1 MDGEEQAAP
10 VLLRPIGV
18 VRSPVRER
26 GAMPGGGVPATV
38 EVFPDYRAGLVDI
51 ASNSHLIVLAW
62 LHLAERDRLQAAGR
76 HAPPGAPLRGV
87 FGLRSQMRP
96 NPIGCTVARLLAA
109 DLPAGRLDLDLLD
122 FLDGTPVLDLKRYS
136 PAIDAVFAAR
146 TSRDFAA
153 PPPDLRD
160 DLARAAVQFHGEWC
174 AGAAVGVALL
184 AAALLAWG
192 CAARHPDLRVQVGA
206 DGCLADA
213 LQGMTGATLGNG
225 RLTVAP
231 GPTVTLRYPPH
242 TWTFTPAYAPAS
254 PDTLLA
260 QPLAALGRLDT
271 HDDGDSSLRSE

>member
-1 MDGEEQAAP
+1 
-10 VLLRPIGV
+10 
-18 VRSPVRER
+18 
-26 GAMPGGGVPATV
+26 
-38 EVFPDYRAGLVDI
+38 
-51 ASNSHLIVLAW
+51 
-62 LHLAERDRLQAAGR
+62 
-76 HAPPGAPLRGV
+76 
-87 FGLRSQMRP
+87 
-96 NPIGCTVARLLAA
+96 
-109 DLPAGRLDLDLLD
+109 
-122 FLDGTPVLDLKRYS
+122 
-136 PAIDAVFAAR
+136 
-146 TSRDFAA
+146 
-153 PPPDLRD
+153 
-160 DLARAAVQFHGEWC
+160 
-174 AGAAVGVALL
+174 VGVALL

>member
-1 MDGEEQAAP
+1 MDAEEQAAP
-10 VLLRPIGV
+10 IDLRPIGV
-18 VRSPVRER
+18 VGSAMRER
-26 GAMPGGGVPATV
+26 GAMPGGGVPATI
-38 EVFPDYRAGLVDI
+38 EVFPEYRAGLVDI

-109 DLPAGRLDLDLLD
+109 DLPAGRLDLDRLD
-122 FLDGTPVLDLKRYS
+122 FLDGTPVVDLKRYS
-136 PAIDAVFAAR
+136 PAIDAVFAAH
-146 TSRDFAA
+146 TSRDFAP

-160 DLARAAVQFHGEWC
+160 DLARAAANFHGEWC

-192 CAARHPDLRVQVGA
+192 CAARHPDLRVQVGS

-231 GPTVTLRYPPH
+231 GPAVTLRYPPH
-242 TWTFTPAYAPAS
+242 TWTFTPAYTPTADADS
-254 PDTLLA
+254 VLA
-260 QPLAALGRLDT
+260 QPLAALGRLEESAPDA
-271 HDDGDSSLRSE
+271 

>member
-1 MDGEEQAAP
+1 MDAEEQAAP
-10 VLLRPIGV
+10 VMLRPIGV

-26 GAMPGGGVPATV
+26 GVMPGGGVPATV
-38 EVFPDYRAGLVDI
+38 EVFPAYRAGLVDI

-109 DLPAGRLDLDLLD
+109 DLPAGRLTLDRLD
-122 FLDGTPVLDLKRYS
+122 FLDGTPVVDLKRYS

-146 TSRDFAA
+146 TSRDCAA
-153 PPPDLRD
+153 PAPDLRD
-160 DLARAAVQFHGEWC
+160 DLARAAANFHGEWC
-174 AGAAVGVALL
+174 ARAAVGVALL

-192 CAARHPDLRVQVGA
+192 CAARHPALAVQVGD

-213 LQGMTGATLGNG
+213 LQGATGATLGNG

-242 TWTFTPAYAPAS
+242 TWTFTPAYAPAAA
-254 PDTLLA
+254 PAALLA
-260 QPLAALGRLDT
+260 QPLAALGRLEESGP
-271 HDDGDSSLRSE
+271 DG